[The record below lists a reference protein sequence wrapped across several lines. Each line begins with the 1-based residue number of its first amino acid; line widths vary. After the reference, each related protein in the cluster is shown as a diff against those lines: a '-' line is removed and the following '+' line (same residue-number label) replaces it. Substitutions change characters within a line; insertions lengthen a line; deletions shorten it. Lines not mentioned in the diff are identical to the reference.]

1 MVFKNKYEWIC
12 HNNCNKYKATGR
24 TTRLADDYIQQLF
37 KNIGKWVLVVDHFP
51 IRKATEGLVDIIANR
66 LISEHNIV
74 IEIDKTTVNGTKIGI
89 KIPDKYNIE
98 RKFIDF
104 EGNPISE
111 LEYENL
117 KRQLK

>member
-12 HNNCNKYKATGR
+12 YNNSNKYKATGR

-74 IEIDKTTVNGTKIGI
+74 IEINKILLLESQQELRFQISIKQKENSLTLKVILFRSSNMRTLSVN
-89 KIPDKYNIE
+89 
-98 RKFIDF
+98 
-104 EGNPISE
+104 
-111 LEYENL
+111 
-117 KRQLK
+117 

>member
-1 MVFKNKYEWIC
+1 MAFKNKYEWIC
-12 HNNCNKYKATGR
+12 YNNCNKYKATGR

-37 KNIGKWVLVVDHFP
+37 KNIGNWVLVVDHFP
-51 IRKATEGLVDIIANR
+51 IHKATEGLVDIIANR

-74 IEIDKTTVNGTKIGI
+74 IEINKNTVTGIPIGI
-89 KIPDKYNIE
+89 KIPDKYKIE

-117 KRQLK
+117 RRQLK